1 MLKTFTATRIFP
13 KKNAIFPV
21 EETLLLFNHRDVPT
35 ATSPYITLP
44 RSKGNTFDI
53 LEIVFTTTGDL
64 IKVHSYRDRCSATWE
79 AAVASGRLESE
90 RGDGTGV
97 ALSPEERMWLDGIR
111 SLASEWLAAA
121 EADDRSWLTRAATR
135 IQRFDDRSDGLI
147 DLVVVW
153 PPERRRW
160 AE

>member
-1 MLKTFTATRIFP
+1 MSKTFTAIKIFP
-13 KKNAIFPV
+13 EKNAKFPV
-21 EETLLLFNHRDVPT
+21 EETLLLHNHQGLPT
-35 ATSPYITLP
+35 ASSPYITLP

-53 LEIVFTTTGDL
+53 LEVVFATTGDL
-64 IKVHSYRDRCSATWE
+64 IKVNSYCDRCSAPWE
-79 AAVASGRLESE
+79 AAIVSGRLGSE

-97 ALSPEERMWLDGIR
+97 ALRPEEWTWLDNIR

-147 DLVVVW
+147 DLVVAW

-160 AE
+160 AR

>member
-1 MLKTFTATRIFP
+1 MFKTFKAIRIFP
-13 KKNAIFPV
+13 KENAEFPV
-21 EETLLLFNHRDVPT
+21 EETLLLHNHQSLPL
-35 ATSPYITLP
+35 ATSTYVTLP

-53 LEIVFTTTGDL
+53 LEVVFTPMGDL
-64 IKVHSYRDRCSATWE
+64 IKVHSNHDRCSATWE
-79 AAVASGRLESE
+79 TAIVSGRLESE
-90 RGDGTGV
+90 CGDGTGV
-97 ALSPEERMWLDGIR
+97 ALSPEEWTWLDNIR

-160 AE
+160 AR

>member
-1 MLKTFTATRIFP
+1 MSKTFTATRIFP
-13 KKNAIFPV
+13 EENAVFPV
-21 EETLLLFNHRDVPT
+21 EETLHPHNHQDVPT
-35 ATSPYITLP
+35 AASPYVTLP
-44 RSKGNTFDI
+44 RSKGDTFDI
-53 LEIVFTTTGDL
+53 LEVVFTTTGDL
-64 IKVHSYRDRCSATWE
+64 IKVHSQSDRCSATWE
-79 AAVASGRLESE
+79 AATISGRLGSE

-97 ALSPEERMWLDGIR
+97 ALSPEELTWLDGIR

>member
-1 MLKTFTATRIFP
+1 MSRTFTAIRFFP
-13 KKNAIFPV
+13 EKTAVFPV
-21 EETLLLFNHRDVPT
+21 EETLLLYNHRDVPT
-35 ATSPYITLP
+35 ASSPYITLP

-53 LEIVFTTTGDL
+53 LEVVFTTTGDL

-79 AAVASGRLESE
+79 AATISGRLESE

-97 ALSPEERMWLDGIR
+97 ALSPEELLWVDNIR

-160 AE
+160 AK